1 VNDEASIPAIV
12 LSINLFKLLKIAGI
26 AGLCQDCA
34 SSEDGIIGLRASCFQ
49 IRRCEP
55 GKAEYRAQTQVKTGE
70 TMGKAAARFD
80 RKTIP
85 VVYVIAS
92 DWTMRTAVRAELREM
107 GIEAL
112 GMDSA
117 EDAGRAMASGQ
128 IPNVI
133 VLEATEEF
141 LGDLRIQNLV
151 RRFPAVMIAS
161 RTVKVSL
168 PDTADVLY
176 RPVRIAE
183 IVARVSELL
192 ARHTA

>member
-1 VNDEASIPAIV
+1 
-12 LSINLFKLLKIAGI
+12 
-26 AGLCQDCA
+26 
-34 SSEDGIIGLRASCFQ
+34 
-49 IRRCEP
+49 
-55 GKAEYRAQTQVKTGE
+55 
-70 TMGKAAARFD
+70 MGKAAARFD

-117 EDAGRAMASGQ
+117 EDGGRAMASGTL
-128 IPNVI
+128 PNVV
-133 VLEATEEF
+133 VLEATEEL

-151 RRFPAVMIAS
+151 RRFPAAMIAS

-183 IVARVSELL
+183 IIARVTELL
-192 ARHTA
+192 ARDAA

>member
-1 VNDEASIPAIV
+1 
-12 LSINLFKLLKIAGI
+12 
-26 AGLCQDCA
+26 
-34 SSEDGIIGLRASCFQ
+34 
-49 IRRCEP
+49 
-55 GKAEYRAQTQVKTGE
+55 
-70 TMGKAAARFD
+70 MGKAAARFD
-80 RKTIP
+80 KKTIP
-85 VVYVIAS
+85 VVYVIAR
-92 DWTMRTAVRAELREM
+92 DWTMRAAVRAELREM

-128 IPNVI
+128 IPNVV
-133 VLEATEEF
+133 VLEATEEL
-141 LGDLRIQNLV
+141 LGDIRIQNLV

-183 IVARVSELL
+183 IVARVTELL
-192 ARHTA
+192 ARDAA